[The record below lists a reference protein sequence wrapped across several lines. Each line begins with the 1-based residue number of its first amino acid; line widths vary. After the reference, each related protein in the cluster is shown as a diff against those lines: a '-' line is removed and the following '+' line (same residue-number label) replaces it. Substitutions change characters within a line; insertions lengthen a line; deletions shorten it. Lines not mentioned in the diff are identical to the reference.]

1 MNNRVAVINDM
12 SGIGKCSLTVAIP
25 ILSCL
30 KLTPCPFPTAIL
42 SSQTGYPEFTF
53 LDFTDEMIKYEKVW
67 DKLNV
72 QLKGIYSGFL
82 GSEKQIDIVLDFIK
96 KHKESLIVIDPV
108 MADNGVIYSTY
119 TESMCN
125 KMKNLVRLAD
135 VVTPNATESLL
146 LTNKD
151 YRNITKDIEYF
162 KQVAKEI
169 SYLGPKKVVITGIVK
184 DNTVSNL
191 TYDSEKDE
199 SFVISSNYNKKSY
212 SGTGDIFSSI
222 LCGMILNGYDLKL
235 CIEKATEFIA
245 KSIEY
250 TSKFDTDRNDGIMFE
265 YFLKELIM

>member
-1 MNNRVAVINDM
+1 
-12 SGIGKCSLTVAIP
+12 
-25 ILSCL
+25 
-30 KLTPCPFPTAIL
+30 
-42 SSQTGYPEFTF
+42 
-53 LDFTDEMIKYEKVW
+53 MIKYEKVW

-125 KMKNLVRLAD
+125 KMKDLVRLAD

-151 YRNITKDIEYF
+151 YTNITKDIEYF

-169 SYLGPKKVVITGIVK
+169 SYR
-184 DNTVSNL
+184 
-191 TYDSEKDE
+191 SEE
-199 SFVISSNYNKKSY
+199 RRV
-212 SGTGDIFSSI
+212 G
-222 LCGMILNGYDLKL
+222 
-235 CIEKATEFIA
+235 
-245 KSIEY
+245 
-250 TSKFDTDRNDGIMFE
+250 
-265 YFLKELIM
+265 KECRSRWSPYH